1 MQLTDLPALNAG
13 LNALAGVL
21 LLCGY
26 ASIRA
31 KRIPLHRSF
40 MLAAFAVSTLF
51 LVSYLIYHFQVQF
64 TAYRG
69 EGFLRPLYFS
79 LLIPNVILA
88 VALVPLVLTTLHRA
102 LKGNIER
109 HRRIARITF
118 PIWLY
123 VSVTGVLVYLM
134 LYHL

>member
-79 LLIPNVILA
+79 LLIPHVILA

-102 LKGNIER
+102 WREIL
-109 HRRIARITF
+109 
-118 PIWLY
+118 
-123 VSVTGVLVYLM
+123 SVTAESPASPFPSGFTCPSRECWFI
-134 LYHL
+134 